1 LKFFK
6 KADHLIRGE
15 SVMPVLD
22 IFGFRALW
30 SPFFLLALMVILI
43 GYFLLTVK
51 YRKHFT
57 ESEPVTK
64 SQGALFVT
72 AILLLYIIK
81 GSPIDLMGH
90 LMFYAHMIQ
99 MAVLYL
105 IIPPLFILGIP
116 IWIWRKMLNIKG
128 VKVVF
133 DFLTKPLIALI
144 LFNGM
149 FSFYHI
155 PFIFDVIKTDMWLHA
170 GYTSILFVISTI
182 MWWPL
187 VNNHPEYQT
196 LSGIKKVGYIFADGI
211 LITPAC
217 ALIIFAD
224 TPLYLTFSDPRAWT
238 EALQLCV
245 PSATLA
251 TLNLSGPE
259 MFNSMSLIEDQQL
272 GGVLMKII
280 QEVVYGVVLAQV
292 FFKWYKMDVEAG
304 EKEEETNIYQNLI
317 ET

>member
-1 LKFFK
+1 
-6 KADHLIRGE
+6 
-15 SVMPVLD
+15 MPVLD

-30 SPFFLLALMVILI
+30 SPYYLLALIAVLI
-43 GYFLLTVK
+43 GYFLITV
-51 YRKHFT
+51 RSQSHFSD
-57 ESEPVTK
+57 SEPITK
-64 SQGALFVT
+64 SEGTLFTT
-72 AILLLYIIK
+72 AIVLLYLIK

-99 MAVLYL
+99 MAMLYL
-105 IIPPLFILGIP
+105 VIPPLFITGIP
-116 IWIWRKMLNIKG
+116 KWIWRKILNKKT
-128 VKVVF
+128 VKPVF
-133 DFLTKPLIALI
+133 EFFTKPLIALI

-155 PFIFDVIKTDMWLHA
+155 PLIFDVIKTDMWLHA
-170 GYTSILFVISTI
+170 AYTSFLFFISLI

-187 VNNHPEYQT
+187 VNNLPEYQN

-224 TPLYLTFSDPRAWT
+224 SPLYLTFSDPRAWT

-245 PSATLA
+245 PAATLSS
-251 TLNLSGPE
+251 LNLSGPE
-259 MFNSMSLIEDQQL
+259 MFNSMSLINDQQL

-280 QEVVYGVVLAQV
+280 QEIVYGVVLAQV
-292 FFKWYKMDVEAG
+292 FFKWHKMDVEAG
-304 EKEEETNIYQNLI
+304 KQEEETSMYQNLI